1 MAMILPYLDIT
12 PTIDQTA
19 FIAESAHIIGKVKI
33 GGRSSVWFNTVIR
46 GDVHE
51 IEIGARTN
59 IQDGTII
66 HVTTGGIGTHIGDD
80 VTIGHGAILHDCT
93 LEDACFI
100 GMGALVMDKAVIESG
115 AMVAAG
121 SLVPPGRIVKSGE
134 VWGGRPAKFMR
145 EMTDEEKG
153 YIGVSAQRY
162 VELGR
167 QYAAA

>member
-1 MAMILPYLDIT
+1 MILPYLDIT
-12 PTIDQTA
+12 PAIDQTA